1 MKKIILT
8 SVMILSVVIMSS
20 FSVVDSKKKMIGAW
34 EYSVPDAPYEYQE
47 GELIIEKK
55 DGKLTGYTMVDG
67 FKTDIEDVVAK
78 KNNVTFYL
86 YVESEKV
93 WFDLDFEKNY
103 FAGIVSYSE
112 GELEISGKKKIIGS

>member
-8 SVMILSVVIMSS
+8 SAMILSVVIMSS
-20 FSVVDSKKKMIGAW
+20 FAVNESIDDSKIVIGTW

-55 DGKLTGYTMVDG
+55 DGKLTGYTMMG
-67 FKTDIEDVVAK
+67 GYKTDIEDVVV
-78 KNNVTFYL
+78 KNNNLTFYL

-93 WFDLDFEKNY
+93 IFDLDFEKKS
-103 FAGIVSYSE
+103 FAGTVSYSE
-112 GELEISGKKKIIGS
+112 GELDISGKRKV